1 MSHFHL
7 QFPSV
12 AKKNQTKIKNQ
23 NIIEVISMQRFAEG
37 DCLPLQ
43 HAAQLRKKKKK
54 PTKQPHIQPLNIT
67 YIHCLISKIINL
79 QR

>member
-43 HAAQLRKKKKK
+43 HAAQLRKKEKNM
-54 PTKQPHIQPLNIT
+54 NIT

-79 QR
+79 LR

>member
-1 MSHFHL
+1 MMSHFHL

-12 AKKNQTKIKNQ
+12 AKKKQTKIKNQ

-54 PTKQPHIQPLNIT
+54 THKTTSHSAAEHHIHPLFD
-67 YIHCLISKIINL
+67 
-79 QR
+79 

>member
-12 AKKNQTKIKNQ
+12 AKKTQTKIKNQ
-23 NIIEVISMQRFAEG
+23 HIIEVISMQRFAEG

-54 PTKQPHIQPLNIT
+54 THKTTSHSAAEHHIHPLFD
-67 YIHCLISKIINL
+67 
-79 QR
+79 

>member
-12 AKKNQTKIKNQ
+12 AKKKQTKIKNQ

-37 DCLPLQ
+37 DCLLLQ
-43 HAAQLRKKKKK
+43 HAAQLRKKKKN
-54 PTKQPHIQPLNIT
+54 PQN
-67 YIHCLISKIINL
+67 NL
-79 QR
+79 TFSR

>member
-12 AKKNQTKIKNQ
+12 AKKTQTKIKNQ

-43 HAAQLRKKKKK
+43 HAAQLRKKEKNM
-54 PTKQPHIQPLNIT
+54 NIT

>member
-12 AKKNQTKIKNQ
+12 AKKKQTKIKNQ

-43 HAAQLRKKKKK
+43 HAAQLRKKEKNM
-54 PTKQPHIQPLNIT
+54 NIT

>member
-12 AKKNQTKIKNQ
+12 AKKTQTKIKNQ
-23 NIIEVISMQRFAEG
+23 HIIEVISMQRFAEG

-43 HAAQLRKKKKK
+43 HAAQLRKEKKKTHK
-54 PTKQPHIQPLNIT
+54 TTSHSAAEHHIHPLFD
-67 YIHCLISKIINL
+67 
-79 QR
+79 